1 MVYWQKAYGCQGSAG
16 IMALI
21 VLSLVMALGSFV
33 VMLASSESNISANFR
48 DGIAAQYLAEAGV
61 QHAIVKLKTD
71 TGFAAATQ
79 VSTIS
84 SANTVNSSTVKNSG
98 PTSGIYTATVTGA
111 GNTRK
116 IISIGTVNRAKRQIV
131 VHITLPSGSNNE

>member
-1 MVYWQKAYGCQGSAG
+1 MAYWQKAYGCQGSAG

-21 VLSLVMALGSFV
+21 ALSLVMALGSFV

-61 QHAIVKLKTD
+61 QDAIVKLKTD

-98 PTSGIYTATVTGA
+98 PTSGTYTATVTGV

-116 IISIGTVNRAKRQIV
+116 IISIGTVNQAKRQIV
-131 VHITLPSGSNNE
+131 VRITLP